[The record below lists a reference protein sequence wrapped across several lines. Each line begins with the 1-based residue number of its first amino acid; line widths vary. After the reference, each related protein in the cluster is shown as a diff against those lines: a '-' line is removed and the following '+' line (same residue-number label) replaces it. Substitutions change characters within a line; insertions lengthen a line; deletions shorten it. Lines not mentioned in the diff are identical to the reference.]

1 MRAFRTGSVLSA
13 FLCAGLTACQAPA
26 DITQLSS
33 SEPEHLPKTAV
44 KSRFDYNMAKVSC
57 DPLGGGQ
64 PIYYNEGLAAELHAL
79 PSPSPT
85 ASPTGELSQPRNLA
99 EIFASSQK
107 VDVDLFFSQVN
118 VPTRLFSSGFPSATG
133 VLLRDQQ
140 NQVLTEYFA
149 LRFKSILRLGSG
161 ERSGLYQ
168 FAVLSDDGAVLK
180 LDTDGNGLKTVVD
193 NDGWHPSRFACGTEA
208 VSLDTSSLIPLQLEY
223 FQGPKYHIS
232 LVLLWREL
240 PLNATSAQ
248 FADSA
253 CGITSNDRWFDYSTT
268 PPTPKTAWTGILSRG
283 WKVLG
288 HENFVLPYEQPE
300 NPCCPGCDIGV

>member
-1 MRAFRTGSVLSA
+1 MRAYRTGSVLSA
-13 FLCAGLTACQAPA
+13 FLCTCLTACQSPA
-26 DITQLSS
+26 DVTQSSS
-33 SEPEHLPKTAV
+33 SETERLPRAAV

-64 PIYYNEGLAAELHAL
+64 PIYYNEGLAAELYSL
-79 PSPSPT
+79 PSPSP
-85 ASPTGELSQPRNLA
+85 SPTPQSAQPRNLE
-99 EIFASSQK
+99 EIFAASQK

-133 VLLRDQQ
+133 ELLRDQK
-140 NQVLTEYFA
+140 NQILTEYFA
-149 LRFKSILRLGSG
+149 LRFKSILRLGSS
-161 ERSGLYQ
+161 EQSGLYQ
-168 FAVLSDDGAVLK
+168 FALLSDDGAVLK
-180 LDTDGNGLKTVVD
+180 LDTDGKGLKSVVD
-193 NDGWHPSRFACGTEA
+193 NDGWHPSRFACGAEA
-208 VSLDTSSLIPLQLEY
+208 VSLDASSQIPLQLEY

-248 FADSA
+248 LSDPA
-253 CGITSNDRWFDYSTT
+253 CGITSNDRWFDYSTS

-283 WKVLG
+283 WKVLS